1 MASLPPF
8 YVIAAPQNNTVRAC
22 VCACACG
29 ARCMCT
35 DCLHEHVRAQALRRV
50 EMRSAVSRPGFVFA
64 TNTVEPCLRA
74 RQAECSTQHPS
85 APPPSSL
92 AAHLVFLIGQ
102 SWLTE
107 PSWQS
112 GRDWRLCGRHIRA
125 AERPDSGN
133 KKTKQN
139 HGGVLRSDTD

>member
-1 MASLPPF
+1 M
-8 YVIAAPQNNTVRAC
+8 C
-22 VCACACG
+22 VCACG
-29 ARCMCT
+29 ANCMCT
-35 DCLHEHVRAQALRRV
+35 DCLHEHVRAQPLRRV
-50 EMRSAVSRPGFVFA
+50 KMRSAVVRSGFVFA
-64 TNTVEPCLRA
+64 TNTVASCLRA

-112 GRDWRLCGRHIRA
+112 GRDSRLCGRHIRA
-125 AERPDSGN
+125 AEQPDSGN
-133 KKTKQN
+133 NNNKKKNTA
-139 HGGVLRSDTD
+139 VSFAVTPIEPILSAPS